1 MELIL
6 DIGNSTIN
14 AAFFK
19 DEKIID
25 ISTIVHHNNT
35 IEVPHEFIRTIDLI
49 LGYSVQKIIIAS
61 VSPELTELFGKS
73 ITSNTAI
80 KPFIITHDSYSAL
93 KSKYKNISELGIDRL
108 CNIAYAI
115 DKYKD
120 SVIVIDMGSA
130 LTFEII
136 GKDGSFEGGMIL
148 PGIDLSSRSLGSN
161 TSQLPKIE
169 KKKIDFLI
177 GKNTIECIS
186 SGIINGLSSICDSF
200 IEKIE
205 KELNTKMKVILTGGD
220 ASLIGE
226 KMEREHKIV
235 ENTVLRGA
243 KIIYSDENK

>member
-14 AAFFK
+14 AAFIR

-25 ISTIVHHNNT
+25 ISSIAHQNNSV
-35 IEVPHEFIRTIDLI
+35 EVPHEFIRTIDLI

-61 VSPELTELFGKS
+61 VSPKLTELFGKC

-80 KPFIITHDSYSAL
+80 KPFVITHDSYSTL
-93 KSKYKNISELGIDRL
+93 KSKYKNIHELGIDRL
-108 CNIAYAI
+108 CNIAYAVE
-115 DKYKD
+115 KYKD
-120 SVIVIDMGSA
+120 SVIVIDIGSA
-130 LTFEII
+130 LTFEIV
-136 GKDGSFEGGMIL
+136 GKDGYFEGGMIL
-148 PGIDLSSRSLGSN
+148 PGIDLSSKALESN

-169 KKKIDFLI
+169 KKKIEHFI
-177 GKNTIECIS
+177 GKSTTECIS

-220 ASLIGE
+220 ASLISE
-226 KMEREHKIV
+226 KMIKEHEIV
-235 ENTVLRGA
+235 ENTVLLGA
-243 KIIYSDENK
+243 KLIYSNQN